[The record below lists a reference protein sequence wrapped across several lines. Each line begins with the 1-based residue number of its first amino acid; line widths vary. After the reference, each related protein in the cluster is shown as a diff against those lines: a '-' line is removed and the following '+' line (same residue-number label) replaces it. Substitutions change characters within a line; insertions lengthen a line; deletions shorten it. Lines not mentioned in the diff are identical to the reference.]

1 MNITN
6 RKAYKLCSTILFEKL
21 IIADSYDDAMDE
33 VFDLIKLVDFSSLYS
48 EHKWTTRLISED
60 ASELILKE
68 KQNG

>member
-1 MNITN
+1 MNITD

-33 VFDLIKLVDFSSLYS
+33 VFDLIGLVDFSSLYS
-48 EHKWTTRLISED
+48 KHKWTTRLISED